1 MVDEHHTPQDSWWIP
16 ATRPGI
22 DRPRGIGAWFRSRM
36 VTGLL
41 VAFPLAVTLFFARFL
56 FNLLDRW
63 SYPISS
69 YLFGRPVPGIGAALA
84 LILVFVLGMLSHSV
98 VGRRLLRFG
107 EKLVDRVPVVR
118 AVYGGAREITRA
130 FGSDSSRNFRRVVL
144 VPYPHAEVRS
154 IAFLTGEF
162 DLETVT
168 GSERVVTVFMPTTPN
183 PTTGFYMMFPVAKV
197 ENVNLS
203 VDEAMRLVISG
214 GLLAPEDRRLLATP
228 HRNPRP

>member
-1 MVDEHHTPQDSWWIP
+1 MRDEQHTPQDSWWIP
-16 ATRPGI
+16 VTRPGV

-130 FGSDSSRNFRRVVL
+130 FGSDSGRNFRRVVM
-144 VPYPHAEVRS
+144 VPFPQADVRS

-162 DLETVT
+162 DLETVA
-168 GSERVVTVFMPTTPN
+168 GPERVVSVFMPTTPN
-183 PTTGFYMMFPVAKV
+183 PTTGFFMLFPASKV
-197 ENVNLS
+197 QNVNLS

-214 GLLAPEDRRLLATP
+214 GLLAPESRRLLATP
-228 HRNPRP
+228 HRDAQS

>member
-1 MVDEHHTPQDSWWIP
+1 MREEHHTPQDSWWIP
-16 ATRPGI
+16 VSRPGI
-22 DRPRGIGAWFRSRM
+22 DRPKGIGAWFRSRM

-69 YLFGRPVPGIGAALA
+69 YLFGRPVPGVGAALA
-84 LILVFVLGMLSHSV
+84 LVLIFILGMLSHSV
-98 VGRRLLRFG
+98 VGRRLLRLG
-107 EKLVDRVPVVR
+107 ERLVDRVPVVR

-130 FGSDSSRNFRRVVL
+130 FGSDSGRNFRRVVM
-144 VPYPHAEVRS
+144 VPFPHTEVLS

-162 DLETVT
+162 DIETVT
-168 GSERVVTVFMPTTPN
+168 GRERVVTVFMPTTPN
-183 PTTGFYMMFPVAKV
+183 PTTGFFMLFPASKV
-197 ENVNLS
+197 QNVNLS

-214 GLLAPEDRRLLATP
+214 GLLAPEARRLLATP
-228 HRNPRP
+228 HRDARP

>member
-1 MVDEHHTPQDSWWIP
+1 MADEHHGPQDSWWIP
-16 ATRPGI
+16 VSKPGV
-22 DRPRGIGAWFRSRM
+22 DRPHGIGSWFRSRL

-130 FGSDSSRNFRRVVL
+130 FGSDSARNFRRVVM
-144 VPYPHAEVRS
+144 VPFPHADVRS

-168 GSERVVTVFMPTTPN
+168 GPQRVVTVFMPTTPN

>member
-1 MVDEHHTPQDSWWIP
+1 MREEHHTPQDSWWIP
-16 ATRPGI
+16 VSRPGI
-22 DRPRGIGAWFRSRM
+22 DRPTGIGAWFRSRM

-41 VAFPLAVTLFFARFL
+41 VAFPVVITLFFARFL

-69 YLFGRPVPGIGAALA
+69 YLFGRPVPGAGAALA
-84 LILVFVLGMLSHSV
+84 LILIFVLGLLSHSV

-130 FGSDSSRNFRRVVL
+130 FGSDPGRNFRRVVL
-144 VPYPHAEVRS
+144 VPFPHADVLS

-162 DLETVT
+162 DIETVT
-168 GSERVVTVFMPTTPN
+168 GQQRVVTVFMPTTPN
-183 PTTGFYMMFPVAKV
+183 PTTGFYLLFPATSIQ
-197 ENVNLS
+197 NVNLS

-214 GLLAPEDRRLLATP
+214 GLLAPEARRLLATP
-228 HRNPRP
+228 HRDARP